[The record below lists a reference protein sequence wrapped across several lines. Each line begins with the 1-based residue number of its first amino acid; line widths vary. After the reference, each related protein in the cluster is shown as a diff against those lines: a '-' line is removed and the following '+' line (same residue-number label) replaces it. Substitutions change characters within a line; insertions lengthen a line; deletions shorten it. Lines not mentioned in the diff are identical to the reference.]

1 MEYQPV
7 AIIFN
12 DIKPAN
18 AISFK
23 EGKWG
28 CVLWM
33 LASAVRGKTA
43 AFDKHT
49 YGCWGGG
56 VGLGF
61 GNAYKDFPGGEECFY
76 YFLSTGNQFC
86 EKGVIIAEKMISS
99 GNRDFAEK
107 FLHGE
112 SYKKSPELV
121 KKFIKELPIIEV
133 PKKYV
138 IFKPLNE
145 VDTSIESP
153 EVVVFLVNPD
163 QLAALIVMANYYREG
178 SDNVRIPFAAG
189 CQQIGI
195 IPYEEGRSENPKAI
209 VGLIDLSA
217 RNNIKKLLEKG
228 HSILFHALETFS
240 ENGRRD

>member
-1 MEYQPV
+1 MESKIADSIKMEYQPV
-7 AIIFN
+7 AILFS
-12 DIKPAN
+12 DTKPTN

-33 LASAVRGKTA
+33 LASAAKGKTA

-76 YFLSTGNQFC
+76 YFLSIGNQFC
-86 EKGVIIAEKMISS
+86 EKGKIIAEKMISS

-121 KKFIKELPIIEV
+121 EKFIKELPIIEV

-145 VDTSIESP
+145 VNTSLESP
-153 EVVVFLVNPD
+153 EAVVF
-163 QLAALIVMANYYREG
+163 
-178 SDNVRIPFAAG
+178 S
-189 CQQIGI
+189 CK
-195 IPYEEGRSENPKAI
+195 S
-209 VGLIDLSA
+209 
-217 RNNIKKLLEKG
+217 
-228 HSILFHALETFS
+228 
-240 ENGRRD
+240 